1 MRPVFIRTLVACV
14 SVFMPTLTL
23 AQAGPATPSEFDFG
37 SDHFVAGDH
46 IDITHP
52 VPGDAFAA
60 GSYVIVSAKVSGDL
74 IATGGQVDVTSPVQ
88 QDALIAGGRISL
100 ASTINRNAR
109 VAGGDVTLQPGARI
123 NGNASLAGGNLN
135 VAGAVTGYLMAGG
148 GQIYLNGPVDGD
160 VRVSGEDIKL
170 GPNARIKGNL
180 YYRSRHGLQRAAG
193 AQIGGTVERLPWPE
207 HKRTGAGAFILEI
220 LIWSLGLG
228 VVAAILLATLPTF
241 TQRVSSAAR
250 TKPGWSLLL
259 GIITF
264 IAIPLMVIVAL
275 ITVIGIPIGLLGAL
289 AYPILLVVGY
299 VLAAVALGDVALS
312 RMNPDRATER
322 ARRIVATFI
331 ALLILAILGRIPFL
345 GGIICVLVLFLG
357 VGALIRQ
364 MHRVRA
370 PVA

>member
-1 MRPVFIRTLVACV
+1 
-14 SVFMPTLTL
+14 MPTLAL
-23 AQAGPATPSEFDFG
+23 AQAGPTAPSAFDLG

-46 IDITHP
+46 VDITHP

-60 GSYVIVSAKVSGDL
+60 GSYVIVSASVSGDL

-88 QDALIAGGRISL
+88 MDAFIAGGRVSL

-123 NGNASLAGGNLN
+123 NGNASLAGGTLN

-148 GQIYLNGPVDGD
+148 GHIYLNGPVDGD
-160 VRVSGEDIKL
+160 VRLSGGDITL

-180 YYRSRHGLQRAAG
+180 YYRSPHGLKRAAG
-193 AQIGGTVERLPWPE
+193 AQIAGAVERFPWPE
-207 HKRTGAGAFILEI
+207 HKPAGAGVFILK
-220 LIWSLGLG
+220 LVIWSLGLA
-228 VVAAILLATLPTF
+228 VVATALLATLPTF
-241 TQRVSSAAR
+241 TQRVIDAAR

-259 GIITF
+259 GLITF
-264 IAIPLMVIVAL
+264 IAVPLMVIVAL

-312 RMNPDRATER
+312 RMNPNRATEL
-322 ARRIVATFI
+322 ARRIGATFI
-331 ALLILAILGRIPFL
+331 ALLILALLGRIPFL
-345 GGIICVLVLFLG
+345 GGIICVLALFLG
-357 VGALIRQ
+357 VGALIQ
-364 MHRVRA
+364 QVHRVRA